1 MTSTNLLTLG
11 LASWPKWWNG
21 VVAEVV
27 PPGLVPEHLDERR
40 QRQRPAA
47 GGGGAGDRGRLG
59 LRLRVRL
66 LAAGLGA
73 LLVAMAAAMAGE
85 VDAQRLDRATDD
97 PQEGGA
103 GAGAGSGSGWR
114 LRVSGPV
121 LLVLLVLLGAVP
133 DLLLGLVDQAA
144 AVARVRDHGEEA
156 AVGDL
161 RHEFREVL
169 ICSAGARTLERS

>member
-1 MTSTNLLTLG
+1 MTFTNLLTLG

-21 VVAEVV
+21 VVAKVV

-40 QRQRPAA
+40 QRQRPA
-47 GGGGAGDRGRLG
+47 GCGGGAGDRGRLG
-59 LRLRVRL
+59 LRIRARL
-66 LAAGLGA
+66 LAAVLGA
-73 LLVAMAAAMAGE
+73 LLVAVAAMAGE
-85 VDAQRLDRATDD
+85 VGAQRLDRATDD
-97 PQEGGA
+97 PQEG

-144 AVARVRDHGEEA
+144 AVARVGDHGEEA

-161 RHEFREVL
+161 GHEFREVL
-169 ICSAGARTLERS
+169 ICGVCTDIRRIIL